1 LAVKNREME
10 ELAEI
15 RNRIDEIDRRIAQ
28 LFEMRMSEC
37 KKVGIV
43 KKRIGAQILDAHRE
57 EEVLESRERF
67 IHDKKITVYWIE
79 VVKCLMKVSKEYQW
93 NLREDCPS
101 PKK

>member
-1 LAVKNREME
+1 ME

-37 KKVGIV
+37 KKVYNV
-43 KKRIGAQILDAHRE
+43 KESIGAQILDAHRE
-57 EEVLESRERF
+57 KEVLKSREKF
-67 IHDKKITVYWIE
+67 IHDKKITVYWLE
-79 VVKCLMKVSKEYQW
+79 VVECLMKVSKEYQW
-93 NLREDCPS
+93 NLKENCPF